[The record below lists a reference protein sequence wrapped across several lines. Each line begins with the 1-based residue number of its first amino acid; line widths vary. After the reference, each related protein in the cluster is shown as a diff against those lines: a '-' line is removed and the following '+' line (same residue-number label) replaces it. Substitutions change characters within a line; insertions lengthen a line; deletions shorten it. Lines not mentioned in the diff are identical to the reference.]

1 VQIRAAL
8 NKLKP
13 LINVSVKDMGAWQ
26 LALFIGLQEL
36 HAVAVTGAGAGVGAG
51 AKLWVREWKLFCAG
65 EMPLLQPKTFSM
77 ALLPGNIL

>member
-13 LINVSVKDMGAWQ
+13 LINVSVQDMGAWQ

-36 HAVAVTGAGAGVGAG
+36 HAVAVTGAGVGAG

-77 ALLPGNIL
+77 ALLPGNTL